1 MKFSDEQ
8 LHKIQYQK
16 DKAEFCAS
24 WYITTYRE
32 TDSTVF
38 VKVHPMLCHSHYC
51 EHCNKIRK
59 AQLYTTL
66 SRWAVKRNLRF
77 MTLTYSHE
85 ESPEKIIKRFS
96 SDWHK
101 FIIYIRRAGHIFNY
115 FRVVEFTK
123 AGYIHFHVLVD
134 RSIPQ
139 YLISSI
145 WHDITSHSYI
155 VDIRSRMKNQRAI
168 NYCLK
173 YIMKSF
179 KGSADLFV
187 ALGIRRY
194 SFSRFTYNFQTD
206 SGPEEEKFHLY
217 LKLFP
222 DVESIKLHYKTLYP
236 GHKMAGPDVEY
247 PDLIFL

>member
-1 MKFSDEQ
+1 MKFSIDQ
-8 LHKIQYQK
+8 LSKIQYQK

-51 EHCNKIRK
+51 EHCNLIRK
-59 AQLYTTL
+59 AQLYSTL
-66 SRWAVKRNLRF
+66 SRWSRKRNLRF
-77 MTLTYSHE
+77 MTLTYSHDE
-85 ESPEKIIKRFS
+85 TPEAIVNRFS
-96 SDWHK
+96 KDWNK
-101 FIIYIRRAGHIFNY
+101 FITYIRRSGHCFNY
-115 FRVVEFTK
+115 FKVIEFTR
-123 AGYIHFHVLVD
+123 AGYVHFHVLVD

-155 VDIRSRMKNQRAI
+155 VDIRSGMKNQRAI
-168 NYCLK
+168 NYCIK
-173 YIMKSF
+173 YIVKSF
-179 KGSADLFV
+179 SGSVDIFV

-194 SFSRFTYNFQTD
+194 SFSKFTYDFKVDHPQ
-206 SGPEEEKFHLY
+206 PAEKFQLY

-222 DVESIKLHYKTLYP
+222 DIESIKLHYKTLYP
-236 GHKMAGPDVEY
+236 GYKISGPGIEN